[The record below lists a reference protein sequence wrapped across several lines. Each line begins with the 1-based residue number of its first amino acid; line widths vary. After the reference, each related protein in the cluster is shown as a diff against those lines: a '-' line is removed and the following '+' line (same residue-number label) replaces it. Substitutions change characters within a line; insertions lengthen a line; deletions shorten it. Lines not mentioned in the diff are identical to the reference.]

1 MFKKFESFVEIVFSS
16 FSRKRIFF
24 LIAIVFLFFVYQSKI
39 ENFIELNL
47 LIKRDFSNKW
57 LDMLLLSTS
66 FYFSIFSFY
75 KIFKDRYVPSYNEII
90 LSLLFIFSC
99 FYYSL
104 KTSNLDWEFTP
115 LVVFNMPF
123 KYIYFVL
130 VPIIVFIISF
140 TVRFLYDSFFLSKI
154 KASVNFSNDS
164 AIDDISDDELDY
176 GMIVNKLTDVLKKH
190 NSEKSFTIG
199 LVGPWG
205 NGKSSIIKMVSSQL
219 RPKISFF
226 KKIFNYLKF
235 ADKDNPII
243 INFLP
248 YLNHKEEDIIS
259 EFFTSLSKEL
269 SYFNGKLANQILEYS
284 KRLTNIYKEN
294 QLVEFFENVT
304 SKSIETPSKN
314 LYDDINIRLGEIGK
328 KIIVFVDDLDRLS
341 DSEILEVLKL
351 IRNTADFNNTV
362 FVVAMDKD
370 YVVNRLKVNNEI
382 LDSKFI
388 DKFFQLEILLPEL
401 ETKTLREYFIKLL
414 LKSDLASISN
424 FEERLNFAL
433 KNKYNLFDLY
443 VKNLRDAK
451 RIANQIIFE
460 YPFFES
466 ELDLKDFI
474 NFTYFKL
481 KFPKLIKIL
490 NDNRNTLLKIDK
502 SGQFYQLPMVKPSEN
517 KKSYNRNQS
526 KETVIIIDKFQALD
540 KYKIYEEL
548 NVEDTTVKDFVNI
561 EKEDLNLLLKTLASL
576 FGEENEIEN
585 NHSIKFENNFRKL
598 MQQKFLTTDLLE
610 SEYQLLFQNA
620 DLPLKDLD
628 TPYDL
633 PYDLINVFF
642 EQHKLN
648 DLLKRFDYF
657 NSNSIPHIKWSILIL
672 GILYEKRV
680 DYQLN
685 EIEVLRLLHA
695 FVDKRIELNTDNKGV
710 GTWLLNNMFEEVLSL
725 ENKLLLYGE
734 IWYRSKDS
742 HLWGINKEYFVS
754 LTLEAFK
761 EYVEKLKEQKIETDN
776 FSIYNVYHSIKWVGG
791 IENEIKQVFISL
803 WNDENIE
810 VLCVQM
816 TQFAP
821 FSGSGFTISDFAS
834 EIFQNKLNFINFVEG
849 LRTERNSISII
860 QFLMLFNL
868 CAITDFSKYILFKFR
883 DDSMMIARVTKELEK
898 NKLKKIND
906 AEKIQVFFESNDEEI
921 INKIIVNESLKTKYE
936 MTAFVFKEKHY
947 LLVVFDEVNARH
959 NIGLV
964 FPQEMLRNVIP
975 NTSWDQKPFTLSNVL
990 NKKPFYISG
999 EKYIEVFSIQP
1010 PLPIA

>member
-1 MFKKFESFVEIVFSS
+1 
-16 FSRKRIFF
+16 
-24 LIAIVFLFFVYQSKI
+24 
-39 ENFIELNL
+39 
-47 LIKRDFSNKW
+47 
-57 LDMLLLSTS
+57 
-66 FYFSIFSFY
+66 
-75 KIFKDRYVPSYNEII
+75 
-90 LSLLFIFSC
+90 
-99 FYYSL
+99 
-104 KTSNLDWEFTP
+104 
-115 LVVFNMPF
+115 MPF
-123 KYIYFVL
+123 KYIYFIL
-130 VPIIVFIISF
+130 IPIIVFITSF
-140 TVRFLYDSFFLSKI
+140 SVRFLYDSFFLSKI

-164 AIDDISDDELDY
+164 AIDDINEDELDY
-176 GMIVNKLTDVLKKH
+176 HTIVNKLTDVLKNH
-190 NSEKSFTIG
+190 DSEKSFTIG

-219 RPKISFF
+219 KPKISFF
-226 KKIFNYLKF
+226 KTILNYLKF
-235 ADKDNPII
+235 GKNNNTII

-284 KRLTNIYKEN
+284 KRLTNIYNEN
-294 QLVEFFENVT
+294 QVVEFFENVA

-328 KIIVFVDDLDRLS
+328 KIIVFVDDLDRLN

-351 IRNTADFNNTV
+351 IRNTADFNNTI

-370 YVVNRLKVNNEI
+370 YVINRLKANNEI

-414 LKSDLASISN
+414 LKSNLASISN
-424 FEERLNFAL
+424 FEERLNFAI

-443 VKNLRDAK
+443 VKNLRDVK

-466 ELDLKDFI
+466 ELDLKDFM

-481 KFPKLIKIL
+481 KFPQLIKIL
-490 NDNRNTLLKIDK
+490 NDNRNTLLKMDR
-502 SGQFYQLPMVKPSEN
+502 SGQFYQLPMVKPSDSQ
-517 KKSYNRNQS
+517 KLFNRNQS
-526 KETVIIIDKFQALD
+526 KETVIVIDKFKSLD

-548 NVEDTTVKDFVNI
+548 KAEDLTVKDFINI
-561 EKEDLNLLLKTLASL
+561 EKDDLDLLLKTLVSL

-610 SEYQLLFQNA
+610 SEYQLLFLNA
-620 DLPLKDLD
+620 DLPLKDLG

-648 DLLKRFDYF
+648 ELLKRFDYF

-672 GILYEKRV
+672 GMLYEKRV
-680 DYQLN
+680 DYQLD
-685 EIEVLRLLHA
+685 EIEILRLLHA
-695 FVDKRIELNTDNKGV
+695 FVDKRIELNTDNKAV

-734 IWYRSKDS
+734 IWHRRKDS
-742 HLWGINKEYFVS
+742 HLWDIKREYFES
-754 LTLEAFK
+754 ITLEAFK
-761 EYVEKLKEQKIETDN
+761 EYVEQLKEQKINFDN
-776 FSIYNVYHSIKWVGG
+776 YSIYNVYHSIKLVGG

-821 FSGSGFTISDFAS
+821 FTGSGFTISDFAS
-834 EIFQNKLNFINFVEG
+834 EIFQTNLNFINFVQG
-849 LRTERNSISII
+849 LITEKNKISII

-883 DDSMMIARVTKELEK
+883 DNSMMIARVTKELDN
-898 NKLKKIND
+898 NKLKKMN
-906 AEKIQVFFESNDEEI
+906 EEKKIQVFYETNDGEI
-921 INKIIVNESLKTKYE
+921 INKIIANESLKNKYE
-936 MTAFVFKEKHY
+936 MSAFAFKEKHY
-947 LLVVFDEVNARH
+947 LLVVFDEKNARN
-959 NIGLV
+959 NIELV

-975 NTSWDQKPFTLSNVL
+975 STSWEQKPFTLSNVL
-990 NKKPFYISG
+990 HKKPFYTSG

-1010 PLPIA
+1010 PIV

>member
-1 MFKKFESFVEIVFSS
+1 MFEKFENFVEIVFSS

-24 LIAIVFLFFVYQSKI
+24 LIAVIFFFFVFQSKI
-39 ENFIELNL
+39 ENFIEAYL
-47 LIKRDFSNKW
+47 LINRNFSNTC
-57 LDMLLLSTS
+57 LDILLLLTS
-66 FYFSIFSFY
+66 VYSSIFFFY

-90 LSLLFIFSC
+90 VSLFFVFYC
-99 FYYSL
+99 FYYLL
-104 KTSNLDWEFTP
+104 KTSTLNWDFTS
-115 LVVFNMPF
+115 LKVLNMPF
-123 KYIYFVL
+123 KYIYFIL
-130 VPIIVFIISF
+130 IPIIVFITSF
-140 TVRFLYDSFFLSKI
+140 SVRFLYDSFFLSKI

-164 AIDDISDDELDY
+164 AIDDINEDELDY
-176 GMIVNKLTDVLKKH
+176 HTIVNKLTDVLKNH
-190 NSEKSFTIG
+190 DSEKSFTIG

-219 RPKISFF
+219 KPKISFF
-226 KKIFNYLKF
+226 KTILNYLKF
-235 ADKDNPII
+235 GKNNNTII

-284 KRLTNIYKEN
+284 KRLTNIYNEN
-294 QLVEFFENVT
+294 QVVEFFENVA

-328 KIIVFVDDLDRLS
+328 KIIVFVDDLDRLN

-351 IRNTADFNNTV
+351 IRNTADFNNTI

-370 YVVNRLKVNNEI
+370 YVINRLKANNEI

-414 LKSDLASISN
+414 LKSNLASISN
-424 FEERLNFAL
+424 FEERLNFAI

-443 VKNLRDAK
+443 VKNLRDVK

-466 ELDLKDFI
+466 ELDLKDFM

-481 KFPKLIKIL
+481 KFPQLIKIL
-490 NDNRNTLLKIDK
+490 NDNRNTLLKMDR
-502 SGQFYQLPMVKPSEN
+502 SGQFYQLPMVKPSDSQ
-517 KKSYNRNQS
+517 KLFNRNQS
-526 KETVIIIDKFQALD
+526 KETVIVIDKFKSLD

-548 NVEDTTVKDFVNI
+548 KAEDLTVKDFINI
-561 EKEDLNLLLKTLASL
+561 EKDDLDLLLKTLVSL

-610 SEYQLLFQNA
+610 SEYQLLFLNA
-620 DLPLKDLD
+620 DLPLKDLG

-648 DLLKRFDYF
+648 ELLKRFDYF

-672 GILYEKRV
+672 GMLYEKRV
-680 DYQLN
+680 DYQLD
-685 EIEVLRLLHA
+685 EIEILRLLHA
-695 FVDKRIELNTDNKGV
+695 FVDKRIELNTDNKAV

-734 IWYRSKDS
+734 IWHRRKDS
-742 HLWGINKEYFVS
+742 HLWDIKREYFES
-754 LTLEAFK
+754 ITLEAFK
-761 EYVEKLKEQKIETDN
+761 EYVEQLKEQKINFDN
-776 FSIYNVYHSIKWVGG
+776 YSIYNVYHSIKLVGG

-821 FSGSGFTISDFAS
+821 FTGSGFTISDFAS
-834 EIFQNKLNFINFVEG
+834 EIFQTNLNFINFVQG
-849 LRTERNSISII
+849 LITEKNKISII

-883 DDSMMIARVTKELEK
+883 DNSMMIARVTKELDN
-898 NKLKKIND
+898 NKLKKMN
-906 AEKIQVFFESNDEEI
+906 EEKKIQVFYETNDGEI
-921 INKIIVNESLKTKYE
+921 INKIIANESLKNKYE
-936 MTAFVFKEKHY
+936 MSAFAFKEKHY
-947 LLVVFDEVNARH
+947 LLVVFDEKNARN
-959 NIGLV
+959 NIELV

-975 NTSWDQKPFTLSNVL
+975 STSWEQKPFTLSNVL
-990 NKKPFYISG
+990 HKKPFYTSG

-1010 PLPIA
+1010 PIV